1 MDRSIQYSISGGLS
15 KARERKRPRQE
26 AAVNNRRK
34 LQRQQI
40 SCRRDRSFSQERFR
54 SYRFP
59 RARAHR
65 ILATFLFNFVPVLL
79 ELAQAYYVL
88 RVFGN
93 DEVWIITVNLCCQPF
108 QGRRAKLN
116 ACSPHFESESLNWPG
131 LMEFD
136 DVNRKV
142 PTYSAQDSVTASS
155 RVLGTS
161 NDFLERLA
169 RIIPTPSELARSC
182 YADAKATLSSDP
194 LQLVLCC
201 VPWSLCLESD
211 KEDSIM
217 RTEIARP
224 TVVQM
229 LDLFNKNKS
238 LMPDLPGPWAPHWPV
253 SAASDIWV
261 TITGD
266 SSHYI
271 LFYGRA
277 VYVEEDD
284 TIYFSRGCSLV
295 AYKFLREEMQLK
307 PPVKIGEKLFP
318 YGDDGS
324 SFVARLND
332 RILCV
337 VWVSMR
343 LACGCT
349 NRHMLVATVCVTGES
364 HCSQDSVPLGCKVLH
379 YTCRKIQMV
388 GRDECSGSFDN
399 FCFLHEVIYY
409 SALNTS
415 DQT

>member
-54 SYRFP
+54 SY
-59 RARAHR
+59 
-65 ILATFLFNFVPVLL
+65 
-79 ELAQAYYVL
+79 
-88 RVFGN
+88 
-93 DEVWIITVNLCCQPF
+93 
-108 QGRRAKLN
+108 
-116 ACSPHFESESLNWPG
+116 
-131 LMEFD
+131 
-136 DVNRKV
+136 RKV

-388 GRDECSGSFDN
+388 GRDECSEYREEKSQHLEEHLVLEEGVDTVEPSALLP
-399 FCFLHEVIYY
+399 CCSY
-409 SALNTS
+409 SATISKVDIKIPDSTLPHQIRS
-415 DQT
+415 K

>member
-93 DEVWIITVNLCCQPF
+93 DEVWIITVNF
-108 QGRRAKLN
+108 
-116 ACSPHFESESLNWPG
+116 
-131 LMEFD
+131 
-136 DVNRKV
+136 
-142 PTYSAQDSVTASS
+142 VTASS

-388 GRDECSGSFDN
+388 GRDECSEYREEKSQHLEEHLVLEEGVDTVEPSALLP
-399 FCFLHEVIYY
+399 CCSY
-409 SALNTS
+409 SATISKVDIKIPDSTLPHQIRS
-415 DQT
+415 K